1 MSDDCELSK
10 QLIVHFVVI
19 VILVFFQVVRGEEI
33 VIVIVIVADGVVIK
47 IEDHVGTS
55 AGTTIV
61 TARHGVGTETV
72 VIVARGLVMALLE
85 VGYI

>member
-10 QLIVHFVVI
+10 QLIVYFVVI

-33 VIVIVIVADGVVIK
+33 VIVIVVGGVVIK

-61 TARHGVGTETV
+61 TARHGVGTETA
-72 VIVARGLVMALLE
+72 VIVALGLVMALLE